1 MSASVTLLDD
11 DSLTAFMSVRQPRV
25 ILFTAKHSVPSMF
38 SSAAAAH
45 ARDAVFGRVH
55 SSSTAIMLRF
65 GVDPAQVPRLIV
77 VTLERT
83 YLFKGEASAEAITH
97 FIGQVLQHV
106 RSSAAPA
113 SSPSPLPSS
122 AGRASAVSWFWFRC
136 TPRCCFRATRL
147 TSHVSRHSLARASDR
162 VQLVSVRRPSLPPS
176 SSMPRSLAHCTPWSA
191 VDSRG
196 VAPWV
201 APPAITSIADASR
214 YFHQLQQ
221 LNAMTSLGPFV
232 NDIISPLVDDRSH
245 IFCDV

>member
-1 MSASVTLLDD
+1 MRCCHSLPPVMSASSSGSVALLDD
-11 DSLTAFMSVRQPRV
+11 DSLAAFMSARQPRV
-25 ILFTAKHSVPSMF
+25 ILFSAKHSVPSMF

-83 YLFKGEASAEAITH
+83 YLFKGEASAEAISH
-97 FIGQVLQHV
+97 FIAQVLQHV

-147 TSHVSRHSLARASDR
+147 TSLAGQGFRSRPTRISSPPLTTLLLLHAPLPGALHAMVCRRLARSGAVGGAAR
-162 VQLVSVRRPSLPPS
+162 
-176 SSMPRSLAHCTPWSA
+176 HN
-191 VDSRG
+191 VDSRR
-196 VAPWV
+196 VPLLPAAAPAQPNDV
-201 APPAITSIADASR
+201 SR
-214 YFHQLQQ
+214 PLPQPHYF
-221 LNAMTSLGPFV
+221 SLG
-232 NDIISPLVDDRSH
+232 R
-245 IFCDV
+245 